1 MSISNA
7 NLIRSDAIPVLNIL
21 EILTTL
27 EEYTIAIGGVVD
39 GIALET
45 EHARPAAIIGGIGL
59 TPEPIAKAAAIGQV
73 ITAAAVL
80 EAAYF
85 RVPIVSNVWC
95 HLLQRKGSR
104 LTTVTS
110 SEGDPYFV

>member
-1 MSISNA
+1 M
-7 NLIRSDAIPVLNIL
+7 D
-21 EILTTL
+21 
-27 EEYTIAIGGVVD
+27 GVVD
-39 GIALET
+39 GIALEI

-73 ITAAAVL
+73 INAAVI

-85 RVPIVSNVWC
+85 HLPMDSNVWC
-95 HLLQRKGSR
+95 HLLQRKGAR
-104 LTTVTS
+104 LTTVAS